1 MPMGSI
7 SVAAWLARIAFPVL
21 LAIGVW
27 SGDLGRRTAGVFL
40 ALGLAAWIGL
50 PRFEDGAG
58 FVTPSLAI
66 LDVALVLAIFKRDI
80 RIG

>member
-1 MPMGSI
+1 MGSI
-7 SVAAWLARIAFPVL
+7 SVAGWVSEVAFVAL
-21 LAIGVW
+21 HVVGVW
-27 SGDLGRRTAGVFL
+27 SGELRRTAAGVFL
-40 ALGLAAWIGL
+40 AIGLAAWFVL
-50 PRFEDGAG
+50 PRFENGVW